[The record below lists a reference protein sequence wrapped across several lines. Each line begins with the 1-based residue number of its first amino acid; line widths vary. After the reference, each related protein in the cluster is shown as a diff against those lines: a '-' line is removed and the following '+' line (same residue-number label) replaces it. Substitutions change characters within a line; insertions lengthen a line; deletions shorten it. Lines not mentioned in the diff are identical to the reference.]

1 VARLIGDSGVTD
13 TRRGGRFALLRTIA
27 HYLQPYRLRF
37 ALAVAQVLLISACEL
52 LKPWPLKLIVDD
64 VIGGVAVAVPGV
76 GVLAARPLLAAVC
89 VGLVL
94 LYALLAVVSV
104 VNNATTIAIGQG
116 MVNDFRLDLYQHL
129 QRLSLRFHSGRE
141 VGDLLYRV
149 TADTFAIQTLSMNG
163 VFPIITSTTMFVGMV
178 AVMLRIDWQLTL
190 VALAVCPVIFFGI
203 SRMGRRITAVA
214 TDARQ
219 KESRLYSITQ
229 RGIAAIRIIQAFT
242 TEEEE
247 ARRFATSSGESLRAN
262 HRLYVLQTVYASV
275 INVVVAA
282 GTALVLWVGTTHVLA
297 GTLTIGEVLV
307 FTTYLASLY
316 APINSVSQTIGMV
329 QSAAAGARRVLEILE
344 TTPDL
349 PDGRRAIDA
358 AALRGEVRFERVGF
372 EYVAGRPVLHDL
384 DAVAR
389 PGEVL
394 AIVGPTGVGK
404 TTLVSLVARFYD
416 PVAGRVLL
424 DGVDL
429 RDYRLREL
437 RSRIAMVLQPALVF
451 PTTLRENIA
460 YGSPF
465 ATEEDVA
472 RAARLAQLDGFVA
485 HLPEGL
491 ATPIGEQGATVSDGE
506 RQRITIAR
514 AILRDAPILI
524 LDEPTSALDAETE
537 ALIIAALRE
546 LMRGRTTFVIAH
558 RLSTIRHA
566 DQILVLR
573 DGTIAERGTFD
584 ELVDRGGAFTRLYE
598 AQFGKQAKRGAA
610 G

>member
-1 VARLIGDSGVTD
+1 MPP
-13 TRRGGRFALLRTIA
+13 RFALVRTIA
-27 HYLQPYRLRF
+27 HYLRPYRVGF
-37 ALAVAQVLLISACEL
+37 AIAVGQVLLISACEL
-52 LKPWPLKLIVDD
+52 LKPWPLKLIVDN
-64 VIGGVAVAVPGV
+64 VVGGAPVTLPG
-76 GVLAARPLLAAVC
+76 LAGLSGRPLLAAVC

-94 LYALLAVVSV
+94 LYALLALVSV
-104 VNNATTIAIGQG
+104 VNNATTIGIGQG
-116 MVNDFRLDLYQHL
+116 MVNDFRRDLYQHL

-163 VFPIITSTTMFVGMV
+163 VFPIITSTTMFCGMV
-178 AVMLRIDWQLTL
+178 VVMVRMDWQLTL
-190 VALAVCPVIFFGI
+190 VALAVCPLIFVGI
-203 SRMGRRITAVA
+203 SLMSRRITAVA
-214 TDARQ
+214 IDARQ
-219 KESRLYSITQ
+219 KESRLYSVTQ
-229 RGIAAIRIIQAFT
+229 RGISAIRVIQAFT

-247 ARRFATSSGESLRAN
+247 ARRFTTSSGESLRAN
-262 HRLYVLQTVYASV
+262 LRLYVLQTTYSSI
-275 INVVVAA
+275 INVVVAG
-282 GTALVLWVGTTHVLA
+282 GTAVVLWFGATHVLA
-297 GTLTIGEVLV
+297 GTLTIGQVLV

-329 QSAAAGARRVLEILE
+329 QGAAAGARRVLEILE

-349 PDGRRAIDA
+349 PEGRRAIDPTT
-358 AALRGEVRFERVGF
+358 LRGEVRFEHVAF
-372 EYVAGRPVLHDL
+372 AYVPGRPVLHDIE
-384 DAVAR
+384 VTAR
-389 PGEVL
+389 AGEVL

-404 TTLVSLVARFYD
+404 STLVSLVGRFYD

-429 RDYRLREL
+429 REYRLREL

-460 YGSPF
+460 YGRPF
-465 ATEEDVA
+465 ATDEEIA
-472 RAARLAQLDGFVA
+472 RAARMAQLDGFLA
-485 HLPEGL
+485 QLPQGL
-491 ATPIGEQGATVSDGE
+491 ATPVGEQGATVSDGE

-514 AILRDAPILI
+514 AILRDAPILV

-537 ALIIAALRE
+537 ALIIAALQE

-566 DQILVLR
+566 DQIIVLR
-573 DGTIAERGTFD
+573 EGTVAERGTFD
-584 ELVDRGGAFTRLYE
+584 ELVARGGAFTRLYE

>member
-1 VARLIGDSGVTD
+1 VPP
-13 TRRGGRFALLRTIA
+13 RFALVRTIA
-27 HYLQPYRLRF
+27 HYLRPYRVGF
-37 ALAVAQVLLISACEL
+37 AIAVGQVLLISACEL
-52 LKPWPLKLIVDD
+52 LKPWPLKLIVDN
-64 VIGGVAVAVPGV
+64 VVGGAPVTLPG
-76 GVLAARPLLAAVC
+76 LAGLSGRPLLAAVC

-94 LYALLAVVSV
+94 LYALLALVSV
-104 VNNATTIAIGQG
+104 VNNATTIGIGQG
-116 MVNDFRLDLYQHL
+116 MVNDFRRDLYQHL

-163 VFPIITSTTMFVGMV
+163 VFPIITSTTMFCGMV
-178 AVMLRIDWQLTL
+178 VVMVRMDWQLTL
-190 VALAVCPVIFFGI
+190 VALAVCPLIFVGI
-203 SRMGRRITAVA
+203 SLMSRRITAVA
-214 TDARQ
+214 IDARQ
-219 KESRLYSITQ
+219 KESRLYSVTQ
-229 RGIAAIRIIQAFT
+229 RGISAIRVIQAFT

-247 ARRFATSSGESLRAN
+247 ARRFTTSSGESLRAN
-262 HRLYVLQTVYASV
+262 LRLYVLQTTYSSI
-275 INVVVAA
+275 INVVVAG
-282 GTALVLWVGTTHVLA
+282 GTAVVLWFGATHVLA
-297 GTLTIGEVLV
+297 GTLTIGQVLV

-329 QSAAAGARRVLEILE
+329 QGAAAGARRVLEILE

-349 PDGRRAIDA
+349 PEGRRAIDPTT
-358 AALRGEVRFERVGF
+358 LRGEVRFEHVAF
-372 EYVAGRPVLHDL
+372 AYVPGRPVLHDIE
-384 DAVAR
+384 VTAR
-389 PGEVL
+389 AGEVL

-404 TTLVSLVARFYD
+404 STLVSLVGRFYD

-429 RDYRLREL
+429 REYRLREL

-460 YGSPF
+460 YGRPF
-465 ATEEDVA
+465 ATDEEIA
-472 RAARLAQLDGFVA
+472 RAARMAQLDGFLA
-485 HLPEGL
+485 QLPQGL
-491 ATPIGEQGATVSDGE
+491 ATPVGEQGATVSDGE

-514 AILRDAPILI
+514 AILRDAPILV

-537 ALIIAALRE
+537 ALIIAALQE

-566 DQILVLR
+566 DQIIVLR
-573 DGTIAERGTFD
+573 EGTVAERGTFD
-584 ELVDRGGAFTRLYE
+584 ELVARGGAFTRLYE

>member
-1 VARLIGDSGVTD
+1 MARLIGDSGVTD

-163 VFPIITSTTMFVGMV
+163 VFPVITSTTMFVGMV

-297 GTLTIGEVLV
+297 GTLTIGEVLL

-451 PTTLRENIA
+451 PTTLRDNIA

>member
-1 VARLIGDSGVTD
+1 M
-13 TRRGGRFALLRTIA
+13 RTIA
-27 HYLQPYRLRF
+27 HYLRPYRLRF
-37 ALAVAQVLLISACEL
+37 AAAIVQVLLISAFEL
-52 LKPWPLKLIVDD
+52 LKPWPLKIIVDN
-64 VIGGVAVAVPGV
+64 VVGGAPVSVPG
-76 GVLAARPLLAAVC
+76 LAGMTGRPLLAAVC
-89 VGLVL
+89 VGLVM
-94 LYALLAVVSV
+94 LYALLALVSV
-104 VNNATTIAIGQG
+104 VNNATTIGIGQG
-116 MVNDFRLDLYQHL
+116 MVNDFRRDLYQHL

-163 VFPIITSTTMFVGMV
+163 VFPIITSLAMFCGMV
-178 AVMLRIDWQLTL
+178 SVMLRMDSQLTL
-190 VALAVCPVIFFGI
+190 IALAICPLIFFGI
-203 SRMGRRITAVA
+203 SLMGRRITAVSI
-214 TDARQ
+214 DARE
-219 KESRLYSITQ
+219 KESHLYSVTQ
-229 RGIAAIRIIQAFT
+229 RGISAIRVIQAFT

-247 ARRFATSSGESLRAN
+247 ARRFASSSGQSLRASL
-262 HRLYVLQTVYASV
+262 RLYILQTIYSSL
-275 INVVVAA
+275 INVVVAG
-282 GTALVLWVGTTHVLA
+282 GTALVLWFGATHVLA
-297 GTLTIGEVLV
+297 GTLTIGQVLV

-329 QSAAAGARRVLEILE
+329 QGAAAGARRVLEILE

-349 PDGRRAIDA
+349 PDGRRALDPA
-358 AALRGEVRFERVGF
+358 TLRGEVRFEGVAF
-372 EYVAGRPVLHDL
+372 EYVSGRPVLRDV
-384 DAVAR
+384 DVTAR
-389 PGEVL
+389 AGEVL

-404 TTLVSLVARFYD
+404 STLVSLVGRFYD

-429 RDYRLREL
+429 REFRLREL

-460 YGSPF
+460 YGRPF
-465 ATEEDVA
+465 ATDEEVA
-472 RAARLAQLDGFVA
+472 RAAHLAQLDGFLA
-485 HLPEGL
+485 RLPLGL
-491 ATPIGEQGATVSDGE
+491 ATMVGEQGATVSEGE

-537 ALIIAALRE
+537 ALIIAALQE

-566 DQILVLR
+566 DQIIVLR
-573 DGTIAERGTFD
+573 DGTVAERGTFD
-584 ELVDRGGAFTRLYE
+584 QLVARGGAFTRLYE